1 MKESKLKKLL
11 EAYKAGETTLEEEQF
26 LLEQT
31 KEAEPSWEAW
41 STFIENNK
49 IATPKDLN
57 DRLWESFEPKTRSR
71 RNKFVVMLSAAAT
84 VLVLVALA
92 MGNLGQDELS
102 YSEKEALLNEALEL
116 FPETTEE
123 VTEREVIYENEMITV
138 YTASD

>member
-11 EAYKAGETTLEEEQF
+11 EAYKAGETTLEEERF
-26 LLEQT
+26 LFEQA

-41 STFIENNK
+41 STFVKNNE

-57 DRLWESFEPKTRSR
+57 DRLWESFEPKTLSSR
-71 RNKFVVMLSAAAT
+71 KKVVVMLSAAAT

-92 MGNLGQDELS
+92 IGNLGQDELS

-116 FPETTEE
+116 FPETIEE

-138 YTASD
+138 YTASE

>member
-11 EAYKAGETTLEEEQF
+11 ERYKAGETTLEEER
-26 LLEQT
+26 LLFEET
-31 KEAEPSWEAW
+31 EDSEPSWVAW
-41 STFIENNK
+41 STFVKNNK
-49 IATPKDLN
+49 IEPPKDLN
-57 DRLWESFEPKTRSR
+57 DRLWESFEPKTHSR
-71 RNKFVVMLSAAAT
+71 RKKVIAMLSAAAT

-92 MGNLGQDELS
+92 MGNLGQKELS

-138 YTASD
+138 YTASE